1 MINWSLTREE
11 MQERGRE
18 VNQIITRKEYEIKA
32 LQGATDQLEAE
43 LVLLRQEYWGHYRIL
58 ANMDY
63 REQLKKRTEHL
74 DGH

>member
-11 MQERGRE
+11 FVERGRE
-18 VNQIITRKEYEIKA
+18 VNLIITRKEQEVRQ
-32 LQGATDQLEAE
+32 LQGVLDQLESD

-63 REQLKKRTEHL
+63 QNRSAA
-74 DGH
+74 DDS

>member
-1 MINWSLTREE
+1 MINWSMTREE
-11 MQERGRE
+11 FVERGRD
-18 VNQIITRKEYEIKA
+18 VNLIITRKEYEIKA

-63 REQLKKRTEHL
+63 REKYAKDHL
-74 DGH
+74 DG

>member
-11 MQERGRE
+11 FVERGRE
-18 VNQIITRKEYEIKA
+18 VNRIIERKEQELHQ
-32 LQGATDQLEAE
+32 LQFSIDQLEAE

-63 REQLKKRTEHL
+63 ANKQ
-74 DGH
+74 

>member
-1 MINWSLTREE
+1 MIKWSLTREE
-11 MQERGRE
+11 FVERGRE
-18 VNQIITRKEYEIKA
+18 VNLIITRKEYEIKA

-63 REQLKKRTEHL
+63 QNRGK
-74 DGH
+74 

>member
-11 MQERGRE
+11 FQERGRE
-18 VNQIITRKEYEIKA
+18 VNRIIERKEYEVRA

-63 REQLKKRTEHL
+63 QNRSAT
-74 DGH
+74 DG

>member
-11 MQERGRE
+11 FVERGR
-18 VNQIITRKEYEIKA
+18 NLTHIITRKEYEIKA

-63 REQLKKRTEHL
+63 QNRSGA
-74 DGH
+74 DG